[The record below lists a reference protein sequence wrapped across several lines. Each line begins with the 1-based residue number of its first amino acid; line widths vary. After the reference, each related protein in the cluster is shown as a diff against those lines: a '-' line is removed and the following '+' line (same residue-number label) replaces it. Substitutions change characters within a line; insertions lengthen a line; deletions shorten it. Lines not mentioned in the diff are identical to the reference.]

1 MTPITNEKRELMI
14 AAKKRGEK
22 EEDIAEWLEISV
34 RSVSRIWK
42 QYNETNSIQSTKPSG
57 RKPSL
62 DEAKIEEL
70 RSAVKRQP
78 DLTLE
83 ELIGELELPIKKS
96 RLAVI
101 LDGMKLSF
109 KKRRYTQKNDCAKI
123 FKKNAQNGL
132 KD

>member
-1 MTPITNEKRELMI
+1 MRPITNEKRELII

-22 EEDIAEWLEISV
+22 EDDIAKWLEISV

-42 QYNETNSIQSTKPSG
+42 QYNETQSIQPTKPSG
-57 RKPSL
+57 RKSSL
-62 DEAKIEEL
+62 DDAKIEEL

-83 ELIGELELPIKKS
+83 ELIDELKLPIKKS

-101 LDGMKLSF
+101 LDGMGLSF
-109 KKRRYTQKNDCAKI
+109 KKRRYTQKSNYAKI
-123 FKKNAQNGL
+123 FKKNAPSGL
-132 KD
+132 KN

>member
-22 EEDIAEWLEISV
+22 ENDIAEWLEISV

-42 QYNETNSIQSTKPSG
+42 QYSETKSIQSAKPTG

-70 RSAVKRQP
+70 CSAVKRQP

-83 ELIGELELPIKKS
+83 ELIDELELPIKKS

-101 LDGMKLSF
+101 LDSIGLSF
-109 KKRRYTQKNDCAKI
+109 KKRLYTQKSDCAKI
-123 FKKNAQNGL
+123 FKKNAPSGL
-132 KD
+132 KS

>member
-1 MTPITNEKRELMI
+1 MTPISNEKRELMI

-22 EEDIAEWLEISV
+22 EDDIAKWLEISV

-42 QYNETNSIQSTKPSG
+42 QYSETKSIQPTKPSG
-57 RKPSL
+57 RKSSL
-62 DEAKIEEL
+62 CETKIEEI

-83 ELIGELELPIKKS
+83 ELIDELELPIKKS

-101 LDGMKLSF
+101 LDGMGFSF
-109 KKRRYTQKNDCAKI
+109 KKRRYTQKSNYAKI
-123 FKKNAQNGL
+123 FKKNAPSGL
-132 KD
+132 KS